1 MARCSR
7 HIGYSWAE
15 TEHMYLTAHGYLPAR
30 VEPLYAIGH
39 YWYHEAKPRNN
50 HLAFIF
56 LQRGFQIP
64 FPTNLRLFLDKPKW
78 DYHIPD
84 LLGIT
89 AYWIGE
95 YEIGIKAVKKALLQ
109 KPNDKRLLKNLNFYK
124 KKMGL
129 A

>member
-1 MARCSR
+1 MGTCR
-7 HIGYSWAE
+7 HELNRYMLLGIIGI
-15 TEHMYLTAHGYLPAR
+15 MKQ
-30 VEPLYAIGH
+30 
-39 YWYHEAKPRNN
+39 KPRNN

-95 YEIGIKAVKKALLQ
+95 YDIGIKAEESVIAETKRQASAKEFKFLQ
-109 KPNDKRLLKNLNFYK
+109 EKNGTSLAFD
-124 KKMGL
+124 GL
-129 A
+129 MIPILVA